1 VAPRES
7 FGPYVIH
14 EALGVGGMATVHR
27 AERTG
32 ADGYTKQIALKR
44 MLPAL
49 ADSDEGL
56 SYFLR
61 EAKLASYLRHANV
74 ASTYEVGEIRGTY
87 FIAMELIEGKSL
99 HLIMHRCAETATP
112 MPLAVALAILHQILD
127 ALDYAHNLTD
137 HTGQPLGIIHRDVSP
152 SNIIVA
158 DTGVAKLIDFGIA
171 KASAAGMQTMNVTLK
186 GKWAYMAP
194 EYVELGEIDARAD
207 LVAAGVLAHEM
218 LVGRTLFSADD
229 DLATL
234 ERLRTLPIPPPSQAN
249 RSVPP
254 ELDHIVMAALAR
266 DPDQRWQQAS
276 AMRSALAVVTQRL
289 GLEVGPP
296 HVARWLGDLFSSGA
310 TDVMPAVK
318 PPDDEELLELAPEAP
333 PAIGTPPVTA
343 PRRTAPLG
351 SQTPPASTAP
361 VQGRSL
367 AQLLNDTNPVPAIR
381 GSNLPRAMTG
391 AEPLTD
397 FETAPVLAPRVRVP
411 TPPAPAVVVSV
422 HEKKAV
428 ERREKA
434 RRGLIIAAS
443 LIVTLALAAVAY
455 FLLV

>member
-32 ADGYTKQIALKR
+32 PDGYTKQIALKR

-171 KASAAGMQTMNVTLK
+171 KASAAGMQTMNLTLK

-207 LVAAGVLAHEM
+207 LFAAGILAHEM
-218 LVGRTLFSADD
+218 LVGRALFSADD

-266 DPDQRWQQAS
+266 DPDERWQQAS

-289 GLEVGPP
+289 GLEVDPS
-296 HVARWLGDLFSSGA
+296 HVARWLAELFAGGA
-310 TDVMPAVK
+310 TDVMGAVK
-318 PPDDEELLELAPEAP
+318 PPEDEELLELAPVAP
-333 PAIGTPPVTA
+333 PAVGTPPVTA

-351 SQTPPASTAP
+351 SQSPPAP

-367 AQLLNDTNPVPAIR
+367 AQLLNDTNPVPALR
-381 GSNLPRAMTG
+381 EPRALTG

-397 FETAPVLAPRVRVP
+397 FETAPVLAPRVRVL

-422 HEKKAV
+422 HEKKAA
-428 ERREKA
+428 ERKEKA

-443 LIVTLALAAVAY
+443 LIVTLGIAAAAY
-455 FLLV
+455 FLVA

>member
-1 VAPRES
+1 
-7 FGPYVIH
+7 
-14 EALGVGGMATVHR
+14 MATVHR

-171 KASAAGMQTMNVTLK
+171 KASAAGMQTMNLTLK

-194 EYVELGEIDARAD
+194 
-207 LVAAGVLAHEM
+207 
-218 LVGRTLFSADD
+218 
-229 DLATL
+229 
-234 ERLRTLPIPPPSQAN
+234 
-249 RSVPP
+249 
-254 ELDHIVMAALAR
+254 
-266 DPDQRWQQAS
+266 
-276 AMRSALAVVTQRL
+276 
-289 GLEVGPP
+289 
-296 HVARWLGDLFSSGA
+296 
-310 TDVMPAVK
+310 
-318 PPDDEELLELAPEAP
+318 
-333 PAIGTPPVTA
+333 
-343 PRRTAPLG
+343 
-351 SQTPPASTAP
+351 
-361 VQGRSL
+361 
-367 AQLLNDTNPVPAIR
+367 
-381 GSNLPRAMTG
+381 
-391 AEPLTD
+391 
-397 FETAPVLAPRVRVP
+397 
-411 TPPAPAVVVSV
+411 
-422 HEKKAV
+422 
-428 ERREKA
+428 
-434 RRGLIIAAS
+434 
-443 LIVTLALAAVAY
+443 
-455 FLLV
+455 

>member
-1 VAPRES
+1 MASRET

-14 EALGVGGMATVHR
+14 ETLGVGGMATVHR

-32 ADGYTKQIALKR
+32 PDGYTKQIALKR

-74 ASTYEVGEIRGTY
+74 ASTFEVGEIRGTY

-99 HLIMHRCAETATP
+99 HSIMHRCAETATP
-112 MPLAVALAILHQILD
+112 MPLTIALAILLQILD

-171 KASAAGMQTMNVTLK
+171 KASAAGMQTMNLTLK

-194 EYVELGEIDARAD
+194 EYVELGEIDTRAD
-207 LVAAGVLAHEM
+207 IFAAGILAHEM
-218 LVGRTLFSADD
+218 LVGRALFSADD

-234 ERLRTLPIPPPSQAN
+234 ERLRTMAVPPPSQAN
-249 RSVPP
+249 PSVPP

-276 AMRSALAVVTQRL
+276 AMRNALAVVTRRL

-296 HVARWLGDLFSSGA
+296 QIARWLADLFASAA
-310 TDVMPAVK
+310 TDVMPAVS
-318 PPDDEELLELAPEAP
+318 PPEEELLELAPEVP
-333 PAIGTPPVTA
+333 MPLGTPPVT
-343 PRRTAPLG
+343 TAPLV
-351 SQTPPASTAP
+351 PPAPAP
-361 VQGRSL
+361 ETRSL
-367 AQLLNDTNPVPAIR
+367 AQLLSDTNQVSAIR
-381 GSNLPRAMTG
+381 GSSLPRAMTG
-391 AEPLTD
+391 AEPLHD
-397 FETAPVLAPRVRVP
+397 FDASPLPVSRVRVQ
-411 TPPAPAVVVSV
+411 TPSAPAIAVSV
-422 HEKKAV
+422 HEKRAV
-428 ERREKA
+428 ERKEKA

-443 LIVTLALAAVAY
+443 IIVTLALAAVAY
-455 FLLV
+455 FALV

>member
-1 VAPRES
+1 
-7 FGPYVIH
+7 
-14 EALGVGGMATVHR
+14 MATVHR
-27 AERTG
+27 AERAG
-32 ADGYTKQIALKR
+32 VARPIALKR

-99 HLIMHRCAETATP
+99 HAIMHRCAETATP

-137 HTGQPLGIIHRDVSP
+137 DTGQPLGIIHRDVSP

-171 KASAAGMQTMNVTLK
+171 KASAAGMQTMNLTLK

-207 LVAAGVLAHEM
+207 LFAAGILAHEM
-218 LVGRTLFSADD
+218 LVGRALFSADD

-276 AMRSALAVVTQRL
+276 AMRSALVVVTQRL
-289 GLEVGPP
+289 GLDTSAAQ
-296 HVARWLGDLFSSGA
+296 VARWLAELFAASA
-310 TDVMPAVK
+310 TEVMAAVSA
-318 PPDDEELLELAPEAP
+318 PEEELLELAPIA
-333 PAIGTPPVTA
+333 AGTPPVTA

-351 SQTPPASTAP
+351 SQTPPADGAGPPAP

-367 AQLLNDTNPVPAIR
+367 AQLLNDTSSVPAIH

-397 FETAPVLAPRVRVP
+397 FEAAPLLAPRVRVP

-422 HEKKAV
+422 HEKKAA
-428 ERREKA
+428 ERKEKA
-434 RRGLIIAAS
+434 RRAAIIAVS
-443 LIVTLALAAVAY
+443 LVVTLGLAAAAY
-455 FLLV
+455 VVLG

>member
-1 VAPRES
+1 
-7 FGPYVIH
+7 
-14 EALGVGGMATVHR
+14 MATVHR

-112 MPLAVALAILHQILD
+112 MPLTVALAILRQILD

-207 LVAAGVLAHEM
+207 LFAAGILAHEM
-218 LVGRTLFSADD
+218 LVGRALFSGED

-266 DPDQRWQQAS
+266 DPNQRWQQAS

-289 GLEVGPP
+289 GLEVDPS
-296 HVARWLGDLFSSGA
+296 HVARWLADLFSSGA
-310 TDVMPAVK
+310 TDVMPAVS
-318 PPDDEELLELAPEAP
+318 PPADEELLELAPEAP
-333 PAIGTPPVTA
+333 PALGTPPVTA
-343 PRRTAPLG
+343 PRRTAPFG
-351 SQTPPASTAP
+351 SQSPPAP

-367 AQLLNDTNPVPAIR
+367 AQLLNDTNPVPALR
-381 GSNLPRAMTG
+381 DSNLPRALTG

-397 FETAPVLAPRVRVP
+397 FETSPVLAPRVRVL

-422 HEKKAV
+422 HEKKAA
-428 ERREKA
+428 ERKEKA

-443 LIVTLALAAVAY
+443 LIVTLGIAAAAY
-455 FLLV
+455 IVLG